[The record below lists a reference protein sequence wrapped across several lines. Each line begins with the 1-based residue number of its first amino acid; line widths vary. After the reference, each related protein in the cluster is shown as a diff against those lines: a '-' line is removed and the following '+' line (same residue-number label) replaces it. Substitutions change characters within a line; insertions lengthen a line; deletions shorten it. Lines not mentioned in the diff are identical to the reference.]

1 MLLKKTGELEK
12 YLEINNSFGGV
23 EIINS
28 SGATEQRNTKLDQNV
43 TRIYNQKMYNMERDI
58 ENTFKLALKK

>member
-58 ENTFKLALKK
+58 ENTFKLALKE